1 MDDSERT
8 PKRRRLDQ
16 DVIDIDA
23 NHVIDVDSDEP
34 ASANGT
40 SAIAP
45 AGRGNGHVPVAVNLG
60 GLARP
65 AVLPGTDFTLANGN
79 TARVYGGYI
88 PEPPANVKSETKP
101 SLPDN
106 TSNANETI
114 DLTNAPT
121 PPPTNASLPPEE
133 ERKPLCIGSID
144 TQALILYPSAL
155 MERGN
160 NTEELV
166 RSRQVRVDTSGDEWL
181 HVKCKWR
188 QRGGPHGGMEND
200 SIVVLN
206 SE

>member
-23 NHVIDVDSDEP
+23 EPVIDVDGDDP
-34 ASANGT
+34 AAPTGT
-40 SAIAP
+40 TSTTTAV
-45 AGRGNGHVPVAVNLG
+45 RVNGHAPVAVNLG
-60 GLARP
+60 AFTRP
-65 AVLPGTDFTLANGN
+65 AMPPGTEFPLANGK

-88 PEPPANVKSETKP
+88 PDPSVDVKAESKP
-101 SLPDN
+101 SVLPD
-106 TSNANETI
+106 TASNANDAI
-114 DLTNAPT
+114 DLTDAPS
-121 PPPTNASLPPEE
+121 PPRQDA
-133 ERKPLCIGSID
+133 RKPLCIGSID
-144 TQALILYPSAL
+144 TQALILYPSSL
-155 MERGN
+155 MERSN

-166 RSRQVRVDTSGDEWL
+166 RQRQVRVDTAGDEWL

-188 QRGGPHGGMEND
+188 QKGGPKGGMEND